1 MKSVPRN
8 AFAFTK
14 LSTTTDKVKSLR
26 RLFPQAFR
34 LRGFSRVLQQF
45 LCLWVRG
52 GGIEMH
58 VDEFSLIL
66 NGWAGVYNGEI
77 NWDRT
82 VLRDEFAAVTQRFRL
97 RNPNSSR
104 GSDRGKALI

>member
-1 MKSVPRN
+1 
-8 AFAFTK
+8 
-14 LSTTTDKVKSLR
+14 
-26 RLFPQAFR
+26 
-34 LRGFSRVLQQF
+34 
-45 LCLWVRG
+45 
-52 GGIEMH
+52 MH
-58 VDEFSLIL
+58 IDEFSLIL

-82 VLRDEFAAVTQRFRL
+82 VLRDDFAAVTQRFRL